1 MDFQSGDQ
9 DPSGSSE
16 WVQAYLLQTGE
27 VPTDA
32 KSIHL
37 LASGDFMVTLDEQ
50 LIPMRLTE
58 SSSYVGDISQFAGRV
73 ATLKITNLTNSY
85 NTSVVLDD
93 IRFSPMSAVPELSS
107 WALMALGLAGVGMAV
122 RGKRGLATL
131 VRSGLAC
138 RCSLLMPW
146 SCAFTCATRRRCYK
160 ATVRPTYKMGPVGRP
175 MGEPCSGSKVISNNC
190 CAPTPGKRDTGNSSG
205 WPARTRPN
213 EVGPAAPWGLVQNCR
228 ARPAGT
234 AAASPM
240 GNRRTVPPT
249 CTSTTQP
256 VL

>member
-1 MDFQSGDQ
+1 MNHLATSRLSHVAATLLGMAILVVPAAGHAQQFINLDFEMATVPSGANFLTWEQAAPGWEHSTGTDTRFVDTWQNPFPPLPASTQQFLLRESGPSAYRPPNPFAIQGRYAMDFQSGYE

-93 IRFSPMSAVPELSS
+93 IRFSPMSAVPEPSS

-122 RGKRGLATL
+122 RGKRRLATL
-131 VRSGLAC
+131 
-138 RCSLLMPW
+138 
-146 SCAFTCATRRRCYK
+146 
-160 ATVRPTYKMGPVGRP
+160 
-175 MGEPCSGSKVISNNC
+175 
-190 CAPTPGKRDTGNSSG
+190 
-205 WPARTRPN
+205 
-213 EVGPAAPWGLVQNCR
+213 
-228 ARPAGT
+228 GT
-234 AAASPM
+234 LRL
-240 GNRRTVPPT
+240 GVP
-249 CTSTTQP
+249 
-256 VL
+256 L